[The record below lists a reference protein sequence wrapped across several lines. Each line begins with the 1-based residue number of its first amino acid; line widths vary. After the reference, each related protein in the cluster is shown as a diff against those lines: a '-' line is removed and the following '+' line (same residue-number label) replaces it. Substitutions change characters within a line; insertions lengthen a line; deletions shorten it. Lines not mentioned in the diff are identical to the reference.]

1 MKHYSVLKE
10 ESIEGLNLKDDSIVV
25 DATLGYGGH
34 SSEILKR
41 IPNGHLYSF
50 DQDIN
55 AINYS
60 DELLYKV
67 SDNYTLIHSNFVNMK
82 EKLNELGVEKVD
94 AIVFDLG
101 VSSPQIDDGARGF
114 SFMQDAPLDM
124 RMNQEDSK
132 TAADVVNN
140 YSMYELCDIFY
151 AYGEENL
158 SKPVAK
164 KIIDS
169 RPINTTLELVEVI
182 KSAVGLKYFNLHHPE
197 RKIFQAIRI
206 EVNSELDVLKKVL
219 PDAISLLNVGG
230 RISVITFHSLEDKIV
245 KTIFKQKSEVNDL
258 VKGLPEIPDEYK
270 PEIKLVN
277 KKIILPSEKELE
289 ENSRSKSAKLR
300 IIERIWSIWLLRKL
314 KQKD

>member
-60 DELLYKV
+60 DELLSKV

-82 EKLNELGVEKVD
+82 GKLNELGVEKVD

-158 SKPVAK
+158 SKPIAK

-277 KKIILPSEKELE
+277 KKIILPSEKEIE

-314 KQKD
+314 RQKD

>member
-60 DELLYKV
+60 DELLSKV

-158 SKPVAK
+158 SKPIAK

-277 KKIILPSEKELE
+277 KKIILPSEKEIE

-300 IIERIWSIWLLRKL
+300 IIERI
-314 KQKD
+314 

>member
-1 MKHYSVLKE
+1 MKHYSVLKS
-10 ESIEGLNLKDDSIVV
+10 ESIEGLNLNKNSIVV

-34 SSEILKR
+34 SSEILKL
-41 IPNGHLYSF
+41 IPNGHLYAF

-55 AINYS
+55 AIKYS
-60 DELLYKV
+60 DELLSKI

-82 EKLNELGVEKVD
+82 EKLNELGIEKVD

-101 VSSPQIDDGARGF
+101 VSSPQIDDGTRGF
-114 SFMQDAPLDM
+114 SFMQDAKLDM
-124 RMNQEDSK
+124 RMNQDDEK

-140 YSMYELCDIFY
+140 YSMWELTDIFY

-158 SKPVAK
+158 SKAIAK

-245 KTIFKQKSEVNDL
+245 KTIFKQKSEVSDL

-277 KKIILPSEKELE
+277 KKIILPSDKEIE

-300 IIERIWSIWLLRKL
+300 IIERI
-314 KQKD
+314 